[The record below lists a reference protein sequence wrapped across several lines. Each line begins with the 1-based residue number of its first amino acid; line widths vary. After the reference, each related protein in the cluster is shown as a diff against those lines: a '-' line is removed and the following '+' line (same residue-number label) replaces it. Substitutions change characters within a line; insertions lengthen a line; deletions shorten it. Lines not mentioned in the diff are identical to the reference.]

1 MFNFLQLLN
10 DMTLTLK
17 LLEYLVPLF
26 SFAAFFLALQ
36 FLYKLRLFKKKKKK
50 DKYKEERKEKRRQQS
65 QKNPP
70 KIPWNY
76 LSI

>member
-36 FLYKLRLFKKKKKK
+36 FLYKLRLFKKKKK

-70 KIPWNY
+70 KIP
-76 LSI
+76 

>member
-50 DKYKEERKEKRRQQS
+50 KINTKKKEKKKGDNNLK
-65 QKNPP
+65 KNPP
-70 KIPWNY
+70 KFHEI
-76 LSI
+76 I